1 MAITLR
7 IPPQLRTLTD
17 GQDEIPVEGATVAA
31 AIDAL
36 EAKAPGIKAR
46 IINDQGKV
54 QRSVNLFLGEDDI
67 RTLEGLETALKDG
80 DELSVI
86 PAIAGGC

>member
-86 PAIAGGC
+86 PAIAGGR